1 MARLRVARTH
11 PYAGGVTGTDAASDY
26 QTIPADS
33 SAVANLA
40 KQGLRYAVVD
50 TADPVAFG
58 AWLHVEDR
66 GFMQPRQSETQLE
79 PSLKGLASRR
89 TIGVYEAQAGDSDGP
104 VATTN
109 AWPGELTVPGSTPEH
124 PRTLPSWAISGVT
137 VAPTH
142 RRRGIA
148 RNLLEGELRTAAAL
162 GLPMAMLTVTE
173 STIYG
178 RFGFAPAAFAADWTI
193 DMRRVRWSGPAAS
206 GEAARR
212 IEFLSVAD
220 YRAQAPELY
229 GRVRLASPG
238 EIATWP
244 LRWDQLVGLTDA
256 ESERTK
262 TLRAVRYLD
271 EAGVTRGL
279 ALYHQS
285 GGDEDFTQHTVT
297 VDRLDA
303 ETPDADL
310 ALWRFLL
317 ELDLT
322 VELKAPLRRVEEPMR
337 WRLGDFRAAKV
348 SVWEHQYLRVLDV
361 TRVFEARGYLADG
374 ELALQVADPLGFA
387 EGTWLLSVTDGA
399 ARVSAATTLR
409 ASTPALALT
418 VNELSAVYLGG
429 VSVATLV
436 AAGRITELTP
446 GAALAADA
454 LLRTARA
461 PWLSFWY

>member
-1 MARLRVARTH
+1 
-11 PYAGGVTGTDAASDY
+11 VTGTDAAPAF
-26 QTIPADS
+26 QTAPEDPTS
-33 SAVANLA
+33 LANLA
-40 KQGLRYAVVD
+40 KQGLRYTVVD
-50 TADPVAFG
+50 TTDPTAFG
-58 AWLHVEDR
+58 AWLNAEDR
-66 GFMQPRQSETQLE
+66 GFLQPAPSPAQLE
-79 PSLKGLASRR
+79 RSLRGLASRR

-109 AWPGELTVPGSTPEH
+109 AWPGELTVPGSTSEH

-148 RNLLEGELRTAAAL
+148 RNLLEGELRTAVAL

-178 RFGFAPAAFAADWTI
+178 RFGFAPAAFAADWTV
-193 DMRRVRWSGPAAS
+193 DLRRVTWSGPAPS
-206 GEAARR
+206 GRV
-212 IEFLSVAD
+212 EFVSVAD

-229 GRVRLASPG
+229 DRVRLTSAG
-238 EIATWP
+238 EITTWP
-244 LRWDQLVGLTDA
+244 LRWDQLAGATDP

-262 TLRAVRYLD
+262 SLRAVRSLD
-271 EAGVTRGL
+271 EAGVARGL

-303 ETPDADL
+303 ETPDAEL

-322 VELKAPLRRVEEPMR
+322 VELKASLRRVEEPMR

-361 TRVFEARGYLADG
+361 KTVFEARGYLNDG
-374 ELALQVADPLGFA
+374 ELALRVTDPLGFA
-387 EGTWLLSVTDGA
+387 EGAWLLSVADGA
-399 ARVSAATTLR
+399 ARVTTATTPPD
-409 ASTPALALT
+409 STPALSLT

-429 VSVATLV
+429 VSVSTLV
-436 AAGRITELTP
+436 AAGRITELNP

-454 LLRTARA
+454 LLRTDRA